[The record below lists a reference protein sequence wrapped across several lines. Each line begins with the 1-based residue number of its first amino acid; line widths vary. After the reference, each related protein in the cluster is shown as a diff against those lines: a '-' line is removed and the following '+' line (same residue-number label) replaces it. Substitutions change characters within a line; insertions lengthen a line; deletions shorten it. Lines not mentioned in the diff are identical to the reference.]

1 MKKVFASLLISFLL
15 PIVAIESS
23 YAADVPTI
31 RLVTPELT
39 PSNSLE
45 RTANDLQIGVQS
57 WYRQGTYSKVT
68 FLEVGSTL
76 TLKYLVTKDG
86 TTPWANTTLKLQVG
100 SSYSGS
106 TGTWS
111 ASGTAI
117 PAQAGSWSADYGGL
131 VTAVTDSQGVAT
143 FTLLNKDQEV
153 KAKYSSQDVLN
164 EVTLQTSAKDTRL
177 YTQFKPLL
185 NGFNDFAAPYE
196 LSDIITFDIVRKPTE
211 SEKAAA
217 AELKA
222 KQEAELKAAAELKA
236 KQEAELKAKQE
247 AEVKAAAELKAK
259 QEAELKAAAELK
271 AKQEAEAKA
280 AAELKAKQEAEAKA
294 AAEAAALA
302 NAKSEAERLAAQAA
316 IAKSAAEAKAK
327 QEAEAKAAAE
337 LKAKQEAEAKAAA
350 ELKAKQEAEAKAAAE
365 LKAKQEEEARMA
377 AIAAAEA
384 RAKQEAEAKAAA
396 EAKAKLVPSVRLIL
410 PAYNSSSSVD
420 TTSEIVQYYTPKTKA
435 WYSYIQA
442 GSSITLTYLIAT
454 DSGTVPLPN
463 QSVEL
468 LVNAPYSGS
477 NANWLFGT
485 TKIAPPK
492 AVDASYGYKLTGK
505 SNDKGLVTFTIKNN
519 DTKGFEPKP
528 SSLNSVF
535 TAPRLFTTFKPVLP
549 GFGDKDADIDLLTL
563 DVYAAPAVSKK
574 SVTISCIK
582 KGSATK
588 KVTGVNPK
596 CPSGYTKK

>member
-1 MKKVFASLLISFLL
+1 MKKVLASLLISLLL

-39 PSNSLE
+39 SSNSLE
-45 RTANDLQIGVQS
+45 RTAYDLQIGVQG

-86 TTPWANTTLKLQVG
+86 TTPWTNTTLKLQVG

-111 ASGTAI
+111 ANGGNI
-117 PAQAGSWSADYGGL
+117 PAQPGSWSADFGGL
-131 VTAVTDSQGVAT
+131 LTAVTDSQGMAT
-143 FTLLNKDQEV
+143 FTLLNKDLDV

-164 EVTLQTSAKDTRL
+164 EVTLQTSAKESRL

-185 NGFNDFAAPYE
+185 NGFNDFTAPYE
-196 LSDIITFDIVRKPTE
+196 LSDIITFDIVRKPTD
-211 SEKAAA
+211 SEKA
-217 AELKA
+217 
-222 KQEAELKAAAELKA
+222 
-236 KQEAELKAKQE
+236 
-247 AEVKAAAELKAK
+247 
-259 QEAELKAAAELK
+259 AAAELK

-280 AAELKAKQEAEAKA
+280 AAELKAKQEADAKA
-294 AAEAAALA
+294 AAELKAKQEADAKAAAELKAKQEADAKVAAEAAALA

-350 ELKAKQEAEAKAAAE
+350 ELKAKQEAEAKLAADAAAE
-365 LKAKQEEEARMA
+365 L
-377 AIAAAEA
+377 
-384 RAKQEAEAKAAA
+384 RAKQEAEAKLAA

-410 PAYNSSSSVD
+410 PAYNSSNLVD
-420 TTSEIVQYYTPKTKA
+420 TTSEIIQYYSPKTKA

-442 GSSITLTYLIAT
+442 GSSITLNYLIAK

-463 QSVEL
+463 QTVEL

-492 AVDASYGYKLTGK
+492 AVDASFGYKLTAK

-528 SSLNSVF
+528 SSLNSAF
-535 TAPRLFTTFKPVLP
+535 STPRLFTTFKPVLP

-563 DVYAAPAVSKK
+563 DVYAAPVVSKK
-574 SVTISCIK
+574 TTTISCIK

-588 KVTGVNPK
+588 KVTGVNPR

>member
-1 MKKVFASLLISFLL
+1 MKKVLASLLISLLL

-31 RLVTPELT
+31 RLVTPELI

-57 WYRQGTYSKVT
+57 WYREGTYSKVT

-86 TTPWANTTLKLQVG
+86 TTPLTNTTLKLQVG

-111 ASGTAI
+111 ANGAII
-117 PAQAGSWSADYGGL
+117 PAQLGSWSADFGGL
-131 VTAVTDSQGVAT
+131 LTAITDSQGMAT

-153 KAKYSSQDVLN
+153 KAKFSSQDVLN
-164 EVTLQTSAKDTRL
+164 ELTLQTSAKETRL
-177 YTQFKPLL
+177 YTQFKPQL

-217 AELKA
+217 ELKA
-222 KQEAELKAAAELKA
+222 KQEADAKAA
-236 KQEAELKAKQE
+236 
-247 AEVKAAAELKAK
+247 
-259 QEAELKAAAELK
+259 
-271 AKQEAEAKA
+271 AKA
-280 AAELKAKQEAEAKA
+280 AAELKAKQEADAKA
-294 AAEAAALA
+294 AAELKVKQEADAKVAAEASALS
-302 NAKSEAERLAAQAA
+302 NAKNEAERLAAQAA

-327 QEAEAKAAAE
+327 QEAEAKVAAE

-350 ELKAKQEAEAKAAAE
+350 DAAAE
-365 LKAKQEEEARMA
+365 L
-377 AIAAAEA
+377 
-384 RAKQEAEAKAAA
+384 RAKQEAEAKLAA

-410 PAYNSSSSVD
+410 PAYNSSNLVD
-420 TTSEIVQYYTPKTKA
+420 TTSEIIQYYSPKTKA

-442 GSSITLTYLIAT
+442 GSSITLTYLIAK
-454 DSGTVPLPN
+454 DSGTVPIPN

-492 AVDASYGYKLTGK
+492 AVDASFGYKLTAK

-528 SSLNSVF
+528 SSLNSAF
-535 TAPRLFTTFKPVLP
+535 TTPRLFTTFKPVLP

-574 SVTISCIK
+574 TTTISCIK

-588 KVTGVNPK
+588 KVTGINPR

>member
-15 PIVAIESS
+15 PLVAIESS

-86 TTPWANTTLKLQVG
+86 TTPWTNTTLKLQVG

-111 ASGTAI
+111 ANGTVI
-117 PAQAGSWSADYGGL
+117 PAQIGSWSPDFGGL
-131 VTAVTDSQGVAT
+131 LTAITDSQGMAT

-164 EVTLQTSAKDTRL
+164 EITLQTSAKDNRL
-177 YTQFKPLL
+177 YTQFKPQL

-196 LSDIITFDIVRKPTE
+196 LSDIITFDIVRKATE
-211 SEKAAA
+211 AEKAAA

-222 KQEAELKAAAELKA
+222 KQEADTKAAAELKA
-236 KQEAELKAKQE
+236 KQEADA
-247 AEVKAAAELKAK
+247 KAAAELKAK
-259 QEAELKAAAELK
+259 QEADAKAAAELKAKQEADAKAAAEAAALSNAKNEAERLAAEAAIAKSAAEAKARQEAEAKVAAELK
-271 AKQEAEAKA
+271 AKQEAEAKV
-280 AAELKAKQEAEAKA
+280 
-294 AAEAAALA
+294 
-302 NAKSEAERLAAQAA
+302 
-316 IAKSAAEAKAK
+316 
-327 QEAEAKAAAE
+327 
-337 LKAKQEAEAKAAA
+337 
-350 ELKAKQEAEAKAAAE
+350 AAE
-365 LKAKQEEEARMA
+365 LKAKQEEEARVA
-377 AIAAAEA
+377 AVAAAEL

-410 PAYNSSSSVD
+410 PAYNSSNSKD
-420 TTSEIVQYYTPKTKA
+420 TTSEIIQFYSPKTKA

-442 GSSITLTYLIAT
+442 GSSITLTYLIAK

-505 SNDKGLVTFTIKNN
+505 SNDKGLVTFTLKNN

-563 DVYAAPAVSKK
+563 DVYAAPAASKK

>member
-1 MKKVFASLLISFLL
+1 MKKVFVSLLISLLL

-31 RLVTPELT
+31 RLVTPELI

-57 WYRQGTYSKVT
+57 WYREGTYSKVT

-86 TTPWANTTLKLQVG
+86 TTPLTNTTLKLQVG

-111 ASGTAI
+111 SSGTVI
-117 PAQAGSWSADYGGL
+117 TAQAGSWSADFGGL
-131 VTAVTDSQGVAT
+131 LTAVTDSQGIAT

-153 KAKYSSQDVLN
+153 KAKFSSQDVLN
-164 EVTLQTSAKDTRL
+164 ELTLQTSAKETRL
-177 YTQFKPLL
+177 YTQFKPQLS
-185 NGFNDFAAPYE
+185 GFNDFVAPYE
-196 LSDIITFDIVRKPTE
+196 LSDIITFDIVRKATE
-211 SEKAAA
+211 SE
-217 AELKA
+217 
-222 KQEAELKAAAELKA
+222 KAAAELKA
-236 KQEAELKAKQE
+236 KQEADAKV
-247 AEVKAAAELKAK
+247 AAKAAAELKVK
-259 QEAELKAAAELK
+259 QEAD
-271 AKQEAEAKA
+271 AKA
-280 AAELKAKQEAEAKA
+280 AAELKAKQEADAKV
-294 AAEAAALA
+294 AAEASALS
-302 NAKSEAERLAAQAA
+302 NAKNEAERLAAQAA

-327 QEAEAKAAAE
+327 QEAEAKVAAELKAKQEAEAKVAAE

-350 ELKAKQEAEAKAAAE
+350 DAAAE
-365 LKAKQEEEARMA
+365 L
-377 AIAAAEA
+377 
-384 RAKQEAEAKAAA
+384 RAKQEAEAKLAA

-410 PAYNSSSSVD
+410 PAYNSSNLVD
-420 TTSEIVQYYTPKTKA
+420 TTSEIIQYYSPKTKA

-442 GSSITLTYLIAT
+442 GSSITLTYLIAK
-454 DSGTVPLPN
+454 DSGTVPIPN

-492 AVDASYGYKLTGK
+492 AVDASFGYKLTAK

-528 SSLNSVF
+528 SSLNSAF
-535 TAPRLFTTFKPVLP
+535 TTPRLFTTFKPVLP

-574 SVTISCIK
+574 TTTISCIK
-582 KGSATK
+582 KGSVTK

>member
-86 TTPWANTTLKLQVG
+86 TTPWTNTTLKLQVG

-111 ASGTAI
+111 ANGTVI
-117 PAQAGSWSADYGGL
+117 PAQIGSWSPDFGGL
-131 VTAVTDSQGVAT
+131 LTAITDSQGMAT

-164 EVTLQTSAKDTRL
+164 EITLQTSAKDNRL

-196 LSDIITFDIVRKPTE
+196 LSDIITFDIVRKPTDA
-211 SEKAAA
+211 EKAAA

-222 KQEAELKAAAELKA
+222 KQEAD
-236 KQEAELKAKQE
+236 
-247 AEVKAAAELKAK
+247 
-259 QEAELKAAAELK
+259 
-271 AKQEAEAKA
+271 AKA
-280 AAELKAKQEAEAKA
+280 AAELKAKQEADAKA
-294 AAEAAALA
+294 AAELKAKQEADAKAAAELKAKQEADAKAAAELKAKQEADAKVAAEAAALS
-302 NAKSEAERLAAQAA
+302 NAKNEAERLAAEAA

-327 QEAEAKAAAE
+327 QEAEAKVAAE

-365 LKAKQEEEARMA
+365 LKAKQEEEARVA

-492 AVDASYGYKLTGK
+492 AVDASYGYKLTAK

-563 DVYAAPAVSKK
+563 DVYAAPAASKK

>member
-86 TTPWANTTLKLQVG
+86 TTPWTNTTLKLQVG

-111 ASGTAI
+111 ANGTVI
-117 PAQAGSWSADYGGL
+117 PAQIGSWSPDFGGL
-131 VTAVTDSQGVAT
+131 LTAITDSQGMAT

-164 EVTLQTSAKDTRL
+164 EITLQTSAKDNRL
-177 YTQFKPLL
+177 YTQFKPQL

-196 LSDIITFDIVRKPTE
+196 LSDIITFDIVRKATE
-211 SEKAAA
+211 AEKAAA

-222 KQEAELKAAAELKA
+222 KQEADTKAAAELKA
-236 KQEAELKAKQE
+236 KQEADAKAAAKLKAKQE
-247 AEVKAAAELKAK
+247 AD
-259 QEAELKAAAELK
+259 
-271 AKQEAEAKA
+271 AKA
-280 AAELKAKQEAEAKA
+280 AAELKAKQEADAKA
-294 AAEAAALA
+294 AAEAAALS
-302 NAKSEAERLAAQAA
+302 NAKNEAERLAAEAA

-327 QEAEAKAAAE
+327 QEAEAKLAAE
-337 LKAKQEAEAKAAA
+337 LKAKQEAEAKLAA
-350 ELKAKQEAEAKAAAE
+350 ELKAKQEADAKAAAE
-365 LKAKQEEEARMA
+365 LKAKQEEEARVA
-377 AIAAAEA
+377 AVAAAEL

-410 PAYNSSSSVD
+410 PAYNSTNSMD
-420 TTSEIVQYYTPKTKA
+420 TTSEIIQFYSPKTKA

-442 GSSITLTYLIAT
+442 GSSITLTYLIAK

-463 QSVEL
+463 QNVEL

-505 SNDKGLVTFTIKNN
+505 SNDKGLVTFTLKNN

-563 DVYAAPAVSKK
+563 DVYAAPAASKK

>member
-1 MKKVFASLLISFLL
+1 L
-15 PIVAIESS
+15 
-23 YAADVPTI
+23 D
-31 RLVTPELT
+31 
-39 PSNSLE
+39 

-86 TTPWANTTLKLQVG
+86 TTPWTNTTLKLQVG

-111 ASGTAI
+111 ANGGNI
-117 PAQAGSWSADYGGL
+117 PAQPGSWSADFGGQL
-131 VTAVTDSQGVAT
+131 TAVTDSQGMAT
-143 FTLLNKDQEV
+143 FTLLNKDLDV

-164 EVTLQTSAKDTRL
+164 EVTLQTSAKESRL

-185 NGFNDFAAPYE
+185 NGFNDFTAPYE
-196 LSDIITFDIVRKPTE
+196 LSDIITFDIVRKPTD
-211 SEKAAA
+211 SEKA
-217 AELKA
+217 
-222 KQEAELKAAAELKA
+222 
-236 KQEAELKAKQE
+236 
-247 AEVKAAAELKAK
+247 
-259 QEAELKAAAELK
+259 AAAELK

-280 AAELKAKQEAEAKA
+280 AAELKAKQEAEAK
-294 AAEAAALA
+294 
-302 NAKSEAERLAAQAA
+302 LAAD
-316 IAKSAAEAKAK
+316 
-327 QEAEAKAAAE
+327 AAAE
-337 LKAKQEAEAKAAA
+337 L
-350 ELKAKQEAEAKAAAE
+350 
-365 LKAKQEEEARMA
+365 
-377 AIAAAEA
+377 
-384 RAKQEAEAKAAA
+384 RAKQEAEAKLAA

-410 PAYNSSSSVD
+410 PAYNSSNLVD
-420 TTSEIVQYYTPKTKA
+420 TTSEIIQYYSPKTKA

-442 GSSITLTYLIAT
+442 GSSITLTYLIAK

-463 QSVEL
+463 QTVEL

-492 AVDASYGYKLTGK
+492 AVDASFGYKLTAK

-528 SSLNSVF
+528 SSLNSAF
-535 TAPRLFTTFKPVLP
+535 STPRLFTTFKPVLP

-563 DVYAAPAVSKK
+563 DVYAAPVVSKK
-574 SVTISCIK
+574 TTTISCIK

-588 KVTGVNPK
+588 KVTGVNPR

>member
-1 MKKVFASLLISFLL
+1 MKKVLASLLISLLL

-39 PSNSLE
+39 SSNSLE

-57 WYRQGTYSKVT
+57 WYREGTYSKVT

-86 TTPWANTTLKLQVG
+86 TTPLTNTTLKLQVG

-111 ASGTAI
+111 ANGAII
-117 PAQAGSWSADYGGL
+117 PAQLGSWSADFGGL
-131 VTAVTDSQGVAT
+131 LTAITDSQGMAT

-153 KAKYSSQDVLN
+153 KAKFSSQDVLN
-164 EVTLQTSAKDTRL
+164 ELTLQTSAKETRL
-177 YTQFKPLL
+177 YTQFKPQL

-217 AELKA
+217 ELKA
-222 KQEAELKAAAELKA
+222 KQEAD
-236 KQEAELKAKQE
+236 
-247 AEVKAAAELKAK
+247 
-259 QEAELKAAAELK
+259 
-271 AKQEAEAKA
+271 AKA
-280 AAELKAKQEAEAKA
+280 AAELKVKQEADAKV
-294 AAEAAALA
+294 AAEASALS
-302 NAKSEAERLAAQAA
+302 NAKNEAERLAAQAA

-327 QEAEAKAAAE
+327 QEAEAKVAAE

-350 ELKAKQEAEAKAAAE
+350 DAAAE
-365 LKAKQEEEARMA
+365 L
-377 AIAAAEA
+377 
-384 RAKQEAEAKAAA
+384 RAKQEAEAKLAA
-396 EAKAKLVPSVRLIL
+396 EAKAKLVPSFRLIL
-410 PAYNSSSSVD
+410 PAYNSSNLVD
-420 TTSEIVQYYTPKTKA
+420 TTSEIIQYYSPKTKA

-442 GSSITLTYLIAT
+442 GSSITLTYLIAK

-463 QSVEL
+463 QTVEL

-492 AVDASYGYKLTGK
+492 AVDASFGYKLTAK

-528 SSLNSVF
+528 SSLNSAF
-535 TAPRLFTTFKPVLP
+535 TTPRLFTTFKPVLP

-574 SVTISCIK
+574 TTTISCIK

-588 KVTGVNPK
+588 KVTGINPR

>member
-86 TTPWANTTLKLQVG
+86 TTPWTNTTLKLQVG

-111 ASGTAI
+111 ANGTVI
-117 PAQAGSWSADYGGL
+117 PAQIGSWSPDFGGL
-131 VTAVTDSQGVAT
+131 LTAITDSQGMAT

-164 EVTLQTSAKDTRL
+164 EITLQTSAKDNRL
-177 YTQFKPLL
+177 YTQFKPQL

-196 LSDIITFDIVRKPTE
+196 LSDIITFDIVRKATE
-211 SEKAAA
+211 AEKAAA

-222 KQEAELKAAAELKA
+222 KQEAD
-236 KQEAELKAKQE
+236 
-247 AEVKAAAELKAK
+247 
-259 QEAELKAAAELK
+259 
-271 AKQEAEAKA
+271 AKA
-280 AAELKAKQEAEAKA
+280 AAELKAKQEADAKA
-294 AAEAAALA
+294 AAELKAKQEADAKAAAELKAKQEADAKVAAEAAALS
-302 NAKSEAERLAAQAA
+302 NAKNEAERLAAQAA

-327 QEAEAKAAAE
+327 QEAEAKVAAE
-337 LKAKQEAEAKAAA
+337 LKAKQEAEAKVAA
-350 ELKAKQEAEAKAAAE
+350 ELKAKQEAEAKVAAE
-365 LKAKQEEEARMA
+365 LKAKQEEEAKVA
-377 AIAAAEA
+377 AVAAAEL
-384 RAKQEAEAKAAA
+384 RAKQEEEAKAAA

-410 PAYNSSSSVD
+410 PAYNSSNSMD
-420 TTSEIVQYYTPKTKA
+420 TTSEIIQFYSPKTKA

-442 GSSITLTYLIAT
+442 GSSITLSYLIAK
-454 DSGTVPLPN
+454 DSGTVPIPN
-463 QSVEL
+463 QTVEL

-485 TKIAPPK
+485 TKITPPK
-492 AVDASYGYKLTGK
+492 AVDASFGYKLTAK
-505 SNDKGLVTFTIKNN
+505 SNDKGLVTFTLKNN

-563 DVYAAPAVSKK
+563 DVYAAPAASKK